1 LIKEK
6 MSEFT
11 ESLVE
16 FEMLHKLYKLD
27 PLIERNILKTIS
39 WRIIGSIDT
48 AILGWIITGN
58 LSFGIKIGG
67 AELLTKMLL
76 YYCHERI
83 WQNFKLGL
91 PSRSLQ
97 NKFII
102 SQNKPHLF
110 KQIGKVARRD
120 REELNDSQSFTIWLT
135 GLSGSGKS
143 TLASEIESW
152 MFGQKAR
159 VYILDGDNTRL
170 GINSDLSFSDEDRTE
185 NIRRVAE
192 ICKLFNDAGVIVI
205 ASFIS
210 PFASDRLIAKN
221 LIGAADFIE
230 VFTDSSINT
239 CCERDTKGLYRL
251 AKEGKLKNFTGISSP
266 YEPPLK
272 PDIHLYTDKDS
283 VMDCLTTVK
292 HYLLSSKKMDANRS
306 YSKIVSTV

>member
-1 LIKEK
+1 MYELN
-6 MSEFT
+6 
-11 ESLVE
+11 ESLVK

-48 AILGWIITGN
+48 AILGWLITGN

-76 YYCHERI
+76 YYGHERV

-97 NKFII
+97 NKLVK

-110 KQIGKVARRD
+110 KQIGKVVRQD
-120 REELNDSQSFTIWLT
+120 REGLNDNPSFTLWLT

-143 TLASEIESW
+143 TLAGEIESW

-239 CCERDTKGLYRL
+239 CCERDTKGLYKL
-251 AKEGKLKNFTGISSP
+251 AIAGKLKNFTGISSP
-266 YEPPLK
+266 YEQPLM
-272 PDIHLYTDKDS
+272 PDIHLYTDKNS
-283 VMDCLTTVK
+283 VEDCLTIVK
-292 HYLLSSKKMDANRS
+292 HYLLSHKKMHPSRS
-306 YSKIVSTV
+306 YGKNVSMI